1 MAIEVASEE
10 QVQQFLQHCPGWQTV
25 HGKLH
30 REYRFADF
38 AEAFAF
44 MARVA
49 LVAEKTDH
57 HPEWFNV
64 YNRVIV
70 DLVTHE
76 AGGIS
81 ERDFALAQTM
91 DRFSCSG

>member
-1 MAIEVASEE
+1 MAVKVASEE
-10 QVQQFLQHCPGWQTV
+10 QVQQFLQQSPGWQRV

-38 AEAFAF
+38 AGAFAF

-57 HPEWFNV
+57 HPEWCNV
-64 YNRVIV
+64 YNRVTV

-76 AGGIS
+76 VGGIS
-81 ERDFALAQTM
+81 ERDFALAQAM
-91 DRFSCSG
+91 DAFSGTG